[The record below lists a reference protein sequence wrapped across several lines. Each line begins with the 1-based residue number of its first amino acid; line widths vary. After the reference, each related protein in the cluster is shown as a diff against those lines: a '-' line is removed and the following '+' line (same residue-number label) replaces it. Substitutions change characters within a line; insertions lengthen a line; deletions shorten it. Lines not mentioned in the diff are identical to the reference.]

1 MNKMAIAAVVLAV
14 GAGGYFLSQQGTS
27 VVKNDPMLDYV
38 PADTLAFSGQ
48 LVPFPLKDYLYS
60 IAGNYQAYDL
70 DKMLSLDD
78 SSSAQERFFISLY
91 KQYMTVL
98 PEPETLLSTYG
109 LPDSIKSYF
118 YTLGA
123 LPVMKVEIS
132 NPAAF
137 WAELDRA
144 EQESGLTHTM
154 GKSGSVEYRA
164 YTLTDVDEKEHAEIV
179 FSVKDGWLTVT
190 LNTSFNQPELLETAL
205 GEKKVEHPIS
215 ETTMLQDIA
224 NTHGFMQDSISFIN
238 HVELVKGLTSTDGN
252 MLAKQMTKMIEI
264 QGEDPFAEM
273 KTPVCQTELNA
284 IAANW
289 PRSVMGLNSYSITR
303 DESTIDAAVVLES
316 NNQVILSALNK
327 MRGFVPSFASNGHD
341 NILSFSLGIDV
352 NQLAPALN
360 EVWKDLQ
367 TPQYQCAA
375 LAQMQSELSELNP
388 AMLGMMTGM
397 ANGVKGISVTL
408 ADYKLTEKNGQASFE
423 KLDALI
429 SVSAEK
435 PMMLV
440 DMMKPFYPPLA
451 EVDLKDNGDPVDIT
465 PMLMLPPEF
474 GVSAKL
480 AIKGNHLV
488 AYTGDRGTE
497 LADLMYKQS
506 LESNGFFDLSVDYQK
521 MFAPLVDMAEMSGEP
536 MPEELLMLKDY
547 DMRLQ
552 MSVDFT
558 DKGLVIGSKVNSK
571 ASAK

>member
-14 GAGGYFLSQQGTS
+14 GAGGYLLSQQGTS
-27 VVKNDPMLDYV
+27 VVENDPMLNYI
-38 PADTLAFSGQ
+38 PADTVVFSGQ

-60 IAGNYQAYDL
+60 IAGNYQAYDM
-70 DKMLSLDD
+70 DEMPSLDD
-78 SSSAQERFFISLY
+78 GLSIQERFFVSLY

-98 PEPETLLSTYG
+98 PDPETLLSTYG
-109 LPDSIKSYF
+109 LADSIKSYF

-123 LPVMKVEIS
+123 LPVVKIELS

-154 GKSGSVEYRA
+154 GKSGNVEYRGYA
-164 YTLTDVDEKEHAEIV
+164 LTDADEAEHLEVV
-179 FSVKDGWLTVT
+179 FAIKDGWLTVT
-190 LNTSFNQPELLETAL
+190 LNTSFNQAQLLEMAL
-205 GEKKVEHPIS
+205 GEKKAEHPIS
-215 ETTMLQDIA
+215 QTTLLQDIA
-224 NTHGFMQDSISFIN
+224 KTHDFMQNSISFIN

-264 QGEDPFAEM
+264 QGEDPFAEL
-273 KTPVCQTELNA
+273 KTPTCQLEFSA

-289 PRSVMGLNSYSITR
+289 PRSVMGLNSYSISR
-303 DESTIDAAVVLES
+303 EESTIDAAIVVES
-316 NNQVILSALNK
+316 NNQVILSAWNK
-327 MRGFVPSFASNGHD
+327 IRGFVPSFTRNSDD
-341 NILSFSLGIDV
+341 NILSVALGVDV
-352 NQLAPALN
+352 NQLAPALS

-375 LAQMQSELSELNP
+375 LAQIQRELTEFNP
-388 AMLGMMTGM
+388 AMLSIMTGM

-408 ADYKLTEKNGQASFE
+408 ADYKLTEKNGQPSFE
-423 KLDALI
+423 TLDALI

-440 DMMKPFYPPLA
+440 DMLKPFYPPLA
-451 EVDLKDNGDPVDIT
+451 NIDLKDNGDPVDIT
-465 PMLMLPPEF
+465 PMLMLPPEL
-474 GVSAKL
+474 GISAKL

-497 LADLMYKQS
+497 LADLMYKQL
-506 LESNGFFDLSVDYQK
+506 LESNGLFKFSADYQK
-521 MFAPLVDMAEMSGEP
+521 MFTPLVDMVVMSGEP

-547 DMRLQ
+547 NMRLQ

-558 DKGLVIGSKVNSK
+558 DKGLVIGSTVNSK
-571 ASAK
+571 ANAK

>member
-14 GAGGYFLSQQGTS
+14 GAGGYLLSQQGSS

-60 IAGNYQAYDL
+60 IAGNYQAYDM
-70 DKMLSLDD
+70 DNILSLDD
-78 SSSAQERFFISLY
+78 SLSVQERFFVSLY

-123 LPVMKVEIS
+123 LPVMKIQLSHPE
-132 NPAAF
+132 AL

-154 GKSGSVEYRA
+154 GKSGSAEYRGYA
-164 YTLTDVDEKEHAEIV
+164 LTDAGEKEQVEIV
-179 FSVKDGWLTVT
+179 FSVKDSWLTVT
-190 LNTSFNQPELLETAL
+190 LNTSFNQPQLLETAL

-215 ETTMLQDIA
+215 DTTLLQDIA
-224 NTHGFMQDSISFIN
+224 KTHGFMKDSISFIN
-238 HVELVKGLTSTDGN
+238 HVELVKGLTSVDGN
-252 MLAKQMTKMIEI
+252 MLAKQMTKMIGI
-264 QGEDPFAEM
+264 QGEDPFEEL
-273 KTPVCQTELNA
+273 KTPVCKTELNA

-303 DESTIDAAVVLES
+303 DESTIDAAVVIES

-327 MRGFVPSFASNGHD
+327 IRGFVPSFANNGHD
-341 NILSFSLGIDV
+341 NILSVALGVDV
-352 NQLAPALN
+352 NKLAPALS
-360 EVWKDLQ
+360 EVWSDLQ
-367 TPQYQCAA
+367 TPSYQCAP
-375 LAQMQSELSELNP
+375 LAEMQSELSALNP
-388 AMLGMMTGM
+388 AMLGMVTGM
-397 ANGVKGISVTL
+397 ANGVKGISMTL
-408 ADYKLTEKNGQASFE
+408 ADYKLTEKNGQPSFE
-423 KLDALI
+423 TLDALI

-435 PMMLV
+435 PMALV
-440 DMMKPFYPPLA
+440 EMMKPFYPPLVD
-451 EVDLKDNGDPVDIT
+451 VDLKNNGDPVDIT
-465 PMLMLPPEF
+465 PMLMLPAEL

-480 AIKGNHLV
+480 AVKGSHLV

-506 LESNGFFDLSVDYQK
+506 LEANGFFDLSVDYQK
-521 MFAPLVDMAEMSGEP
+521 MFAPLVDMVEMSGEP

-558 DKGLVIGSKVNSK
+558 DKGLVIGSKVNTK

>member
-14 GAGGYFLSQQGTS
+14 GAGGYLLSQQGTS
-27 VVKNDPMLDYV
+27 VVKNDPMLDYI

-60 IAGNYQAYDL
+60 IAGNYQAYDV
-70 DKMLSLDD
+70 DKMLPLDEN
-78 SSSAQERFFISLY
+78 SSAKERFFVSLY
-91 KQYMTVL
+91 KQYMSVL
-98 PEPETLLSTYG
+98 SEPETLLSTYG
-109 LPDSIKSYF
+109 LPDTIQSYF

-123 LPVMKVEIS
+123 LPVMKIELS

-144 EQESGLTHTM
+144 EQESGLTHTV
-154 GKSGSVEYRA
+154 GQSGSVEYRGYA
-164 YTLTDVDEKEHAEIV
+164 LTNVDDEEHIDIV
-179 FSVKDGWLTVT
+179 FAVKDNWLTVT
-190 LNTSFNQPELLETAL
+190 LNTSFNQAELLETAL

-215 ETTMLQDIA
+215 ATTILQDIA
-224 NTHGFMQDSISFIN
+224 NAHGFMQDSISFIN

-264 QGEDPFAEM
+264 EGEDPFAEL
-273 KTPVCQTELNA
+273 KTPVCQTELNG

-289 PRSVMGLNSYSITR
+289 PRSVMGLNSYSISR
-303 DESTIDAAVVLES
+303 EESNIDASMVFES

-327 MRGFVPSFASNGHD
+327 MRGFVPSFTTKGHD
-341 NILSFSLGIDV
+341 NILSVALGVDV

-360 EVWKDLQ
+360 EVWTDLQ

-375 LAQMQSELSELNP
+375 LAQMQLQLSELNP

-408 ADYKLTEKNGQASFE
+408 ADYKLADNNGQPSFE
-423 KLDALI
+423 TLDALI

-440 DMMKPFYPPLA
+440 DMLKPFYPPLA
-451 EVDLKDNGDPVDIT
+451 NIDLKDNGDPVDIT
-465 PMLMLPPEF
+465 PMLMLPPEL

-506 LESNGFFDLSVDYQK
+506 LESNGFFNMAVDYQK
-521 MFAPLVDMAEMSGEP
+521 MFAPLVDMVEMSGEP
-536 MPEELLMLKDY
+536 MPEEMLMLKDY
-547 DMRLQ
+547 NMRLQ

-571 ASAK
+571 ANTK

>member
-14 GAGGYFLSQQGTS
+14 GAGGYLLSQQGTS
-27 VVKNDPMLDYV
+27 VVENDPMLNYI
-38 PADTLAFSGQ
+38 PADTVVFSGQ

-60 IAGNYQAYDL
+60 IAGNYQAYDM
-70 DKMLSLDD
+70 DEMPSLDD
-78 SSSAQERFFISLY
+78 GLSIQERFFVSLY

-98 PEPETLLSTYG
+98 PDPETLLSTYG
-109 LPDSIKSYF
+109 LADSIKSYF

-123 LPVMKVEIS
+123 LPVVKIELS

-154 GKSGSVEYRA
+154 GKSGNVEYRGYA
-164 YTLTDVDEKEHAEIV
+164 LTDADEAEHLEVV
-179 FSVKDGWLTVT
+179 FAIKDGWLTVT
-190 LNTSFNQPELLETAL
+190 LNTSFNQAQLLEMAL
-205 GEKKVEHPIS
+205 GEKKAEHPIS
-215 ETTMLQDIA
+215 QTTLLQDIA
-224 NTHGFMQDSISFIN
+224 KTHDFMQNSISFIN

-264 QGEDPFAEM
+264 QGEDPFAEL
-273 KTPVCQTELNA
+273 KTPTCQREFSA

-289 PRSVMGLNSYSITR
+289 PRSVMGLNSYSISR
-303 DESTIDAAVVLES
+303 EESTIDAAIVVES
-316 NNQVILSALNK
+316 NNQVILSAWNK
-327 MRGFVPSFASNGHD
+327 IRGFVPSFTRNSDD
-341 NILSFSLGIDV
+341 NILSVALGVDV
-352 NQLAPALN
+352 NQLAPALS

-375 LAQMQSELSELNP
+375 LAQIQRELTEFNP
-388 AMLGMMTGM
+388 AMLSIMTGM

-408 ADYKLTEKNGQASFE
+408 ADYKLTEKNGQPSFE
-423 KLDALI
+423 TLDALI

-440 DMMKPFYPPLA
+440 DMLKPFYPPPA
-451 EVDLKDNGDPVDIT
+451 NIDLKDNGDPVDIT
-465 PMLMLPPEF
+465 PMLMLPPEL
-474 GVSAKL
+474 GISAKL

-497 LADLMYKQS
+497 LADLMYKQL
-506 LESNGFFDLSVDYQK
+506 LESNGLFKFSADYQK
-521 MFAPLVDMAEMSGEP
+521 MFTPLVDMVVMSGEP

-547 DMRLQ
+547 NMRLQ

-558 DKGLVIGSKVNSK
+558 DKGLVIGSTVNSK
-571 ASAK
+571 ANAK

>member
-14 GAGGYFLSQQGTS
+14 GAGGYLLSQQGTS
-27 VVKNDPMLDYV
+27 VVKNDPMLDYI

-60 IAGNYQAYDL
+60 IAGNYQAYDV
-70 DKMLSLDD
+70 DKMLPVDEN
-78 SSSAQERFFISLY
+78 SSAKERFFVSLY
-91 KQYMTVL
+91 KQYMSVL
-98 PEPETLLSTYG
+98 SEPETLLSTYG
-109 LPDSIKSYF
+109 LPDTIQSYF

-123 LPVMKVEIS
+123 LPVMKIELS

-144 EQESGLTHTM
+144 EQESGLTHTV
-154 GKSGSVEYRA
+154 GQSGSVEYRGYA
-164 YTLTDVDEKEHAEIV
+164 LTNVDDEEHIDIV
-179 FSVKDGWLTVT
+179 FAVKDNWLTVT
-190 LNTSFNQPELLETAL
+190 LNTSFNQAELLETAL

-215 ETTMLQDIA
+215 ATTILQDIA
-224 NTHGFMQDSISFIN
+224 NAHGFMQDSISFIN

-264 QGEDPFAEM
+264 EGEDPFAEL
-273 KTPVCQTELNA
+273 KTPVCQTELNG

-289 PRSVMGLNSYSITR
+289 PRSVMGLNSYSISR
-303 DESTIDAAVVLES
+303 EESNIDASMVFES

-327 MRGFVPSFASNGHD
+327 MRGFVPSFTAKGHD
-341 NILSFSLGIDV
+341 NILSVALGVDV

-360 EVWKDLQ
+360 EVWTDLQ

-375 LAQMQSELSELNP
+375 LAQMQLQLSELNP

-408 ADYKLTEKNGQASFE
+408 ADYKLADNNGQPSFE
-423 KLDALI
+423 TLDALI

-440 DMMKPFYPPLA
+440 DMLKPFYPPLA
-451 EVDLKDNGDPVDIT
+451 NIDLKDNGDPVDIT
-465 PMLMLPPEF
+465 PMLMLPPEL

-506 LESNGFFDLSVDYQK
+506 LESNGFFNMAVDYQK
-521 MFAPLVDMAEMSGEP
+521 MFAPLVDMVEMSGEP
-536 MPEELLMLKDY
+536 MPEEMLMLKDY
-547 DMRLQ
+547 NMRLQ

-571 ASAK
+571 ANTK

>member
-14 GAGGYFLSQQGTS
+14 GAGGYLLSQQGTS
-27 VVKNDPMLDYV
+27 VVKNDPMLDYI

-60 IAGNYQAYDL
+60 IAGNYQAYDV
-70 DKMLSLDD
+70 DKMLPLDEN
-78 SSSAQERFFISLY
+78 SSAKERFFVSLY
-91 KQYMTVL
+91 KQYMSVL
-98 PEPETLLSTYG
+98 SEPETLLSTYG
-109 LPDSIKSYF
+109 LPDTIQSYF

-123 LPVMKVEIS
+123 LPVMKIELS

-144 EQESGLTHTM
+144 EQESGLTHTV
-154 GKSGSVEYRA
+154 GQSGSVEYRGYA
-164 YTLTDVDEKEHAEIV
+164 LTNADDEEHIDIV
-179 FSVKDGWLTVT
+179 FAVKDNWLTVT
-190 LNTSFNQPELLETAL
+190 LNTSFNQAELLETAL

-215 ETTMLQDIA
+215 ATTILQDIA
-224 NTHGFMQDSISFIN
+224 NAHGFMQDSISFIN

-264 QGEDPFAEM
+264 EGEDPFAEL
-273 KTPVCQTELNA
+273 KTPVCQTELTG

-289 PRSVMGLNSYSITR
+289 PRSVMGLNSYSISR
-303 DESTIDAAVVLES
+303 EESNIDASMVFES

-327 MRGFVPSFASNGHD
+327 MRGFVPSFTTKGHD
-341 NILSFSLGIDV
+341 NILSVALGVDV

-360 EVWKDLQ
+360 EVWTDLQ

-375 LAQMQSELSELNP
+375 LAQMQLQLSELNP

-408 ADYKLTEKNGQASFE
+408 ADYKLADNNGQPSFE
-423 KLDALI
+423 TLDALI

-440 DMMKPFYPPLA
+440 DMLKPFYPPLA
-451 EVDLKDNGDPVDIT
+451 NIDLKDNGDPVDIT
-465 PMLMLPPEF
+465 PMLMLPPEL

-506 LESNGFFDLSVDYQK
+506 LESNGFFNMAVDYQK
-521 MFAPLVDMAEMSGEP
+521 MFAPLVDMVEMSGEP
-536 MPEELLMLKDY
+536 MPEEMLMLKDY
-547 DMRLQ
+547 NMRLQ

-571 ASAK
+571 ANTK

>member
-14 GAGGYFLSQQGTS
+14 GAGGYLLSQQGTS
-27 VVKNDPMLDYV
+27 VVENDPMLNYI
-38 PADTLAFSGQ
+38 PADTVVFSGQ

-60 IAGNYQAYDL
+60 IAGNYQAYDM
-70 DKMLSLDD
+70 DEMPSLDD
-78 SSSAQERFFISLY
+78 GLSIQERFFVSLY

-98 PEPETLLSTYG
+98 PDPETLLSTYG
-109 LPDSIKSYF
+109 LADSIKSYF

-123 LPVMKVEIS
+123 LPVVKIELS

-154 GKSGSVEYRA
+154 GKSGNVEYRGYA
-164 YTLTDVDEKEHAEIV
+164 LTDADEAEHLEVV
-179 FSVKDGWLTVT
+179 FAIKDGWLTVT
-190 LNTSFNQPELLETAL
+190 LNTSFNQAQLLEMAL
-205 GEKKVEHPIS
+205 GEKKAEHPIS
-215 ETTMLQDIA
+215 QTTLLQDIA
-224 NTHGFMQDSISFIN
+224 KTHDFMQNSISFIN

-264 QGEDPFAEM
+264 QGEDPFAEL
-273 KTPVCQTELNA
+273 KTPTCQLEFSA

-289 PRSVMGLNSYSITR
+289 PRSVMGLNSYSISR
-303 DESTIDAAVVLES
+303 EESTIDAAIVVES
-316 NNQVILSALNK
+316 NNQVILSAWNK
-327 MRGFVPSFASNGHD
+327 IRGFVPSFTRNSDD
-341 NILSFSLGIDV
+341 NILSVALGVDV
-352 NQLAPALN
+352 NQLAPALS

-375 LAQMQSELSELNP
+375 LAQIQRELTEFNP
-388 AMLGMMTGM
+388 AMLSIMTGM

-408 ADYKLTEKNGQASFE
+408 ADYKLTEKNGQPSFE
-423 KLDALI
+423 TLDALI

-440 DMMKPFYPPLA
+440 DMLKPFYPPLA
-451 EVDLKDNGDPVDIT
+451 NIDLKDNGDPVDIT
-465 PMLMLPPEF
+465 PMLMLPPEL
-474 GVSAKL
+474 GISAKL

-497 LADLMYKQS
+497 LADLMYKQL
-506 LESNGFFDLSVDYQK
+506 LESNGLFKFSADYQK
-521 MFAPLVDMAEMSGEP
+521 MFTPLVDMVVMSGEP

-547 DMRLQ
+547 NMRLQ

-558 DKGLVIGSKVNSK
+558 DKGLVSGSTVNSK
-571 ASAK
+571 ANAK